1 MFKEI
6 ELDITHMYTN
16 GRVTRFLFGLEK
28 PYPKRKTV
36 RRIIQMTDY
45 YMEKYPSVNLVLVGM
60 YTNGRVTRFLFGLEK
75 PYPKR
80 KTVRRIIQ
88 MTDYYMEKYPSVNL
102 VLVGDGLSTAKA
114 EKEYGVT
121 ERYMDGK
128 AVTPQDPGIR
138 AMHTSSKCGLKSII
152 TFNSYWINKSCNWDF
167 LGNGNRIKKRVDI
180 DDVTKKDYI
189 QYIFIHEFA
198 HAFNSYW
205 INKSCN
211 WDFLGNGNRIKKRVD
226 IDDVTKKDY
235 IQYIFIHEF
244 AHALDLRYC
253 LSDNK
258 TIKKIY
264 ENCSWKFT
272 DIGEFIA
279 ECFVVSELYRGN
291 EIPDLI
297 RESIEDIV
305 NR

>member
-6 ELDITHMYTN
+6 ELDITH
-16 GRVTRFLFGLEK
+16 
-28 PYPKRKTV
+28 
-36 RRIIQMTDY
+36 
-45 YMEKYPSVNLVLVGM
+45 M

-121 ERYMDGK
+121 ERYMDRK

-167 LGNGNRIKKRVDI
+167 WGNGNRIKK
-180 DDVTKKDYI
+180 K
-189 QYIFIHEFA
+189 
-198 HAFNSYW
+198 
-205 INKSCN
+205 
-211 WDFLGNGNRIKKRVD
+211 VD

-272 DIGEFIA
+272 DIREFIA